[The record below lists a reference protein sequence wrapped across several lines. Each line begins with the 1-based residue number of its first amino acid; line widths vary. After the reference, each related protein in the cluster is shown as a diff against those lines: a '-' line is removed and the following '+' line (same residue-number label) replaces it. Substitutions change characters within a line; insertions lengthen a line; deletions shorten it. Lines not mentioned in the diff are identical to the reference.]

1 MSAIATMKAVVD
13 AEKKWSTR
21 EAGQRFAT
29 APAAALHPL
38 LNEQSRRSGHPL
50 SSCQD
55 MSKQPATPLT
65 STLDSP
71 LTSAAMVVPSH
82 LNTAPV
88 VPKLNTTAS
97 SANYYSDSANSS
109 ASSSPTQGSHDAVT
123 FTFSSP
129 LFYDQKLYIYHNL
142 LAVYQQL
149 AKCIDEHP
157 VILLMLQYTV
167 ALIHGF
173 TVYLISVILSIA
185 QFVMIAFTIENLDW
199 IQSYKPL
206 MCEWDSHFPGFVF
219 PALDIDSEEDDDDL
233 YASKTVSC
241 VHKGGRYWQ
250 AQATLKAGDDLAD
263 DGYHSEESQQQL
275 NVRQSMNSTLRK
287 RLAKYQNWVPL
298 LWSPEENSIQEASE
312 ETEEEEQGP
321 DETADHYSAR
331 IRRALVRTLSGGNY
345 KPTKGKRRVTFNE
358 QVMIF
363 GRRRSSQVSQE
374 FSAGDESISIT
385 TPDVSSNA
393 VKPSMMSTSQ
403 AEQASSTSM
412 VAREQH
418 SSSAGPV
425 IVSDA
430 STFPMDREKLATL
443 ALEEAE
449 YQQRRALEDINGSGT
464 SSPTFTATSPS
475 ESASILSSAS
485 SCTSSCS
492 AIAKSATA
500 RIIKQS
506 GDLRR
511 SSSVPMKIGSFL
523 SRHQTSNQEP
533 RNTSPRHS
541 STFSESSTVSQNPR
555 VLPNHLEP
563 QQGGKQEAGSS
574 TSTRSPI
581 SLGTRTKRSFSLA
594 LPRPSTTNISHS
606 STSAPT
612 TSIEPNNKD
621 PSALDRQGS
630 VNKKNKNFMYRIVH
644 PQRYRRELEQEL
656 TDRERQRLLAMAH
669 LQRDH
674 ILAADSLDTGARFS
688 STEEAAALRASDS
701 VLCGD
706 SYYYATSAE
715 YIEGLGAPNSVIST
729 SFGTSFPEKLQHH
742 NKSSSGSKG
751 RAKLVRP
758 ASYNFDCRPVEVH
771 TGACGYGSEGEM
783 TSSRMTGK
791 LEKPMSS
798 GPHHGFF
805 RWESKKKNEGVLKD
819 RTQSP
824 NRLQQLFSHPG
835 HKKSHSSSSSLDAV
849 LTAPPK
855 DTGSAMNA
863 VFAQGGRSSP
873 PVFSSPTAANA
884 HKLLSRAR
892 SNSRAFTTFTALG
905 MPANPPAQSMKAA
918 QRSESLAVHEMEHTS
933 FAAFGFP
940 SPTSSPVQ
948 SAPASPRHSTSSIV
962 EFHGHLA
969 RQQPMAVLGYQ
980 EFIAQGVTESSS
992 EEYYFYHQQQVQNQL
1007 VQDQYCHQQQEV
1019 LLPEDDGVQGR
1030 DGIYYLPSSAPIIME
1045 SVPFTGKG
1053 AGQDDDGH
1061 SSRSSS
1067 RSSNHGQ
1074 GDLEG
1079 ATAVAGGGEM
1089 MVEGAV
1095 VTKRS
1100 RGLSF
1105 MRKLSL
1111 KKK

>member
-1 MSAIATMKAVVD
+1 MVFPPHLEAV
-13 AEKKWSTR
+13 S
-21 EAGQRFAT
+21 
-29 APAAALHPL
+29 
-38 LNEQSRRSGHPL
+38 
-50 SSCQD
+50 
-55 MSKQPATPLT
+55 
-65 STLDSP
+65 
-71 LTSAAMVVPSH
+71 
-82 LNTAPV
+82 V
-88 VPKLNTTAS
+88 VPKLNTTS
-97 SANYYSDSANSS
+97 SLANYYSDSANSS

-157 VILLMLQYTV
+157 LILLMLQYTV

-185 QFVMIAFTIENLDW
+185 QFVMIAFTMENLDW

-219 PALDIDSEEDDDDL
+219 PALDIDSEEDDNDL
-233 YASKTVSC
+233 YASKTVSR

-321 DETADHYSAR
+321 EETEDHYSAR

-345 KPTKGKRRVTFNE
+345 KPTKGRRRVTFNE

-363 GRRRSSQVSQE
+363 GRRRSSQVSHE
-374 FSAGDESISIT
+374 FPAGDDSLTVTAPS
-385 TPDVSSNA
+385 VSSNS
-393 VKPSMMSTSQ
+393 VRPSTMSASQ

-412 VAREQH
+412 VVTEQQSH
-418 SSSAGPV
+418 SSAGV
-425 IVSDA
+425 IVSD
-430 STFPMDREKLATL
+430 SSILPMDREKLAAL

-449 YQQRRALEDINGSGT
+449 YQQRRASEDINGSGT
-464 SSPTFTATSPS
+464 SSPIFTATSPS
-475 ESASILSSAS
+475 ESASIVSTAP
-485 SCTSSCS
+485 SCS

-523 SRHQTSNQEP
+523 SRHQTSNREP
-533 RNTSPRHS
+533 RSTSPRHS

-563 QQGGKQEAGSS
+563 QQDGKQEAGSS
-574 TSTRSPI
+574 TSTRSPM
-581 SLGTRTKRSFSLA
+581 SLGTRAKRSFSLA
-594 LPRPSTTNISHS
+594 LPRPNTANNNHS
-606 STSAPT
+606 STSAPV
-612 TSIEPNNKD
+612 TSIDPNNKD
-621 PSALDRQGS
+621 PSAIDRQGS
-630 VNKKNKNFMYRIVH
+630 ANKMNKNFMYRIVH
-644 PQRYRRELEQEL
+644 PQRYRRELEQQH
-656 TDRERQRLLAMAH
+656 TDQERKRLLAMAH
-669 LQRDH
+669 LQRDY
-674 ILAADSLDTGARFS
+674 ILATDSLDTNARFS

-729 SFGTSFPEKLQHH
+729 SFGTSFPEKLQRHG
-742 NKSSSGSKG
+742 KSTSGSKG
-751 RAKLVRP
+751 FPKLVRP
-758 ASYNFDCRPVEVH
+758 ASYDFDCRPVEVH
-771 TGACGYGSEGEM
+771 TGVCGYGSEGE
-783 TSSRMTGK
+783 TSSSRMTGK
-791 LEKPMSS
+791 QEKSISS
-798 GPHHGFF
+798 GPHGFF
-805 RWESKKKNEGVLKD
+805 RRESKKKNEGVLKD

-849 LTAPPK
+849 LTAAPK
-855 DTGSAMNA
+855 DNAGAMNA
-863 VFAQGGRSSP
+863 VLAQGGRSSP
-873 PVFSSPTAANA
+873 PVFSSPISANA

-905 MPANPPAQSMKAA
+905 TPAYPPAQPMKAA
-918 QRSESLAVHEMEHTS
+918 QRSEALTVHEMEHTS

-948 SAPASPRHSTSSIV
+948 SAPASPRHSISSIV
-962 EFHGHLA
+962 EFHEHLA
-969 RQQPMAVLGYQ
+969 RQQPMAVLGHQ

-992 EEYYFYHQQQVQNQL
+992 EEYYYYHQQQVQTQL
-1007 VQDQYCHQQQEV
+1007 TQDQYYHRQQEV
-1019 LLPEDDGVQGR
+1019 LLPEDDGVQVH
-1030 DGIYYLPSSAPIIME
+1030 DDIYHLPSSAPIVME

-1053 AGQDDDGH
+1053 AGQGDDGH

-1067 RSSNHGQ
+1067 RTSSHGQ
-1074 GDLEG
+1074 SDFEG

-1089 MVEGAV
+1089 MGEEAV
-1095 VTKRS
+1095 VAKRS

-1105 MRKLSL
+1105 IRKLSL